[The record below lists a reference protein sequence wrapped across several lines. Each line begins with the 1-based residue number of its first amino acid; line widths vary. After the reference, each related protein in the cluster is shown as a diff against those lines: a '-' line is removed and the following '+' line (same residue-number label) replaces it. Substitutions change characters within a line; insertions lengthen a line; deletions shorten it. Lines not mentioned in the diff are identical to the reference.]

1 MKRLLIVLAL
11 GVALAS
17 RALAAQAPS
26 TTKPP
31 APAAP
36 STAAPAAPSAQAPAA
51 IPPAPQPFPADAKI
65 GFIDPQAV
73 LEGSVAGK
81 AGIAQLNKLVETKQ
95 AELQAKNKIIQTLSQ
110 EIQTGGSVL
119 TGTVLASKQSELT
132 KHQNELQFMQKQAQD
147 ERDALEQRMLQD
159 FQDKV
164 IPIVEQGLW
173 AILTPNAQ
181 AAAVD
186 PRLDLSA
193 EVVKRLDAAK

>member
-1 MKRLLIVLAL
+1 V
-11 GVALAS
+11 
-17 RALAAQAPS
+17 
-26 TTKPP
+26 
-31 APAAP
+31 AP
-36 STAAPAAPSAQAPAA
+36 STAAPAAPSPQAPAA
-51 IPPAPQPFPADAKI
+51 TSPAPQPFPADAKI

-110 EIQTGGSVL
+110 EIQTSGSVL

-164 IPIVEQGLW
+164 IPIVEQLRTEKGLW